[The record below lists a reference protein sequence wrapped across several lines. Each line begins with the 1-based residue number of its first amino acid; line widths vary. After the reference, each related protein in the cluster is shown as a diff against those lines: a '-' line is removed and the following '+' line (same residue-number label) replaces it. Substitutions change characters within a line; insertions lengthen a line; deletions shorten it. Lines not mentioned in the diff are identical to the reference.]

1 MNAPEML
8 RIPPHSSEAEQAL
21 IGGLLLDN
29 RQWDDIGAI
38 VRESDFYRDD
48 HRRIWSHM
56 AALINAGKPA
66 DVLTVGERI
75 EAAHESD
82 QTGGLSYLATLA
94 GESSGAAMAR
104 SYAAIVAE
112 KARMRALWA
121 LGDTIRGIA
130 EGMGTE
136 TAAER
141 LDAIEHAVTM
151 AADKSQPTADESWTL
166 ADCLSQAVEALEVR
180 YERDDPISGQRTGL
194 TDLDEKL
201 CGLHGGDLIIIAG
214 RPSMGKTAVAMN
226 IAEHVAVE
234 ERKPVAVF
242 SLEMGRQQLA
252 DRMLASVGQIDLGR
266 IRSGKLLDEDWD
278 RMTLALGKMH
288 ESPMHIDERATS
300 VVQIRAR
307 ARRLHRKTPLALIVI
322 DYLQLMTEAKGDNR
336 NEQLSNVTRAL
347 KLLAREL
354 HVPVICLSQLSRKV
368 EERGDKRPLLS
379 DLRDS
384 GAIEQDADVVILMF
398 REEYYRADAPKGIAE
413 AIIAKQRMGETGTV
427 KLAWQGHHSRFR
439 DLAPE
444 DWAAIN
450 QAAQEKPRRGFRGD

>member
-1 MNAPEML
+1 
-8 RIPPHSSEAEQAL
+8 
-21 IGGLLLDN
+21 
-29 RQWDDIGAI
+29 
-38 VRESDFYRDD
+38 
-48 HRRIWSHM
+48 
-56 AALINAGKPA
+56 
-66 DVLTVGERI
+66 
-75 EAAHESD
+75 
-82 QTGGLSYLATLA
+82 
-94 GESSGAAMAR
+94 
-104 SYAAIVAE
+104 
-112 KARMRALWA
+112 
-121 LGDTIRGIA
+121 
-130 EGMGTE
+130 
-136 TAAER
+136 
-141 LDAIEHAVTM
+141 
-151 AADKSQPTADESWTL
+151 
-166 ADCLSQAVEALEVR
+166 
-180 YERDDPISGQRTGL
+180 
-194 TDLDEKL
+194 
-201 CGLHGGDLIIIAG
+201 
-214 RPSMGKTAVAMN
+214 MGKTAIAMN

-266 IRSGKLLDEDWD
+266 IRSGKLQDEDWD
-278 RMTLALGKMH
+278 RMTGALGKMH

-354 HVPVICLSQLSRKV
+354 QVPVICLSQLSRKV
-368 EERGDKRPLLS
+368 EDRGDKRPMLS

-398 REEYYRADAPKGIAE
+398 REEYYRDEPKGIAE
-413 AIIAKQRMGETGTV
+413 AIVAKQRMGETGTI

-444 DWAAIN
+444 DWAVIN
-450 QAAQEKPRRGFRGD
+450 EAAQSKPKRGFRGD

>member
-8 RIPPHSSEAEQAL
+8 RIPPNSAEAEQAL

-56 AALINAGKPA
+56 AALINTGKPA

-75 EAAHESD
+75 EAANESD
-82 QTGGLSYLATLA
+82 QTGGLAYLATMA
-94 GESSGAAMAR
+94 AESAGAAMAK
-104 SYAAIVAE
+104 SYAGIVAE
-112 KARMRALWA
+112 KARLRALWA

-136 TAAER
+136 TARER
-141 LDAIEHAVTM
+141 LDAIEYAVTM
-151 AADKSQPTADESWTL
+151 AADKSAPTTDESWTL

-194 TDLDEKL
+194 KDLDEKL
-201 CGLHGGDLIIIAG
+201 CGLQGGDLIIIAG
-214 RPSMGKTAVAMN
+214 RPSMGKTAIAMN

-266 IRSGKLLDEDWD
+266 IRSGKLQDEDWD
-278 RMTLALGKMH
+278 RMTGALGKMH

-354 HVPVICLSQLSRKV
+354 QVPVICLSQLSRKV
-368 EERGDKRPLLS
+368 EDRGDKRPMLS

-398 REEYYRADAPKGIAE
+398 REEYYRDGPKGIAE
-413 AIIAKQRMGETGTV
+413 AIVAKQRMGETGTI

-444 DWAAIN
+444 DWAVIN
-450 QAAQEKPRRGFRGD
+450 EAAQSKPKRGFRGD